1 MSAPGLVIAAPS
13 SGSGKTVFTL
23 GLVRLW
29 ARQGVAVAAAKVGPD
44 YIDPAF
50 HAAAGGSACVN
61 LDPWAMRP
69 PTLAALAGTLAA
81 DAGMVVCEGV
91 MGLFDGATVDSGST
105 ADLAA
110 LTGWPVVLVVDVRA
124 QAASAAAVVRG
135 FVGHRPGLA
144 FAGVVFNRTGSDRHR
159 DVLREA
165 CAAAVPDVPILGFL
179 PRTDTL
185 ALPERHLGLVQ
196 AAEHPALDRF
206 LDAAADLVGA
216 HVDADAL
223 RLRARIARTPPA
235 SQGSTLSS
243 HGIPPLGQRVAI
255 ADDAAF
261 AFSYAHLR
269 SGWRAA
275 GAELLPF
282 SPLADDAPPDDC
294 DAVYLPGGYPELHAG
309 RLAANRRFSDGLR
322 RAAARGATVFGECG
336 GYMVLGEGLID
347 AAGERHRMAGLLP
360 LETSFAERRLHLGYR
375 QAALA
380 APCPLGPV
388 GAPFRGHEFHY
399 ATIVREPQAT
409 PLFRCRD
416 ATGRMLGPTGAVNG
430 TVFGS
435 FVHLIDSDDP
445 AG

>member
-1 MSAPGLVIAAPS
+1 MPAPGLIVAAPS

-23 GLVRLW
+23 GLLRLW
-29 ARQGVAVAAAKVGPD
+29 ARRGVAVSSAKVGPD

-50 HAAAGGSACVN
+50 HAAASGRACVN
-61 LDPWAMRP
+61 LDPWAMRLS
-69 PTLAALAGTLAA
+69 TLSALAGALAA
-81 DAGMVVCEGV
+81 DAEVVVCEGV

-144 FAGVVFNRTGSDRHR
+144 FAGIVFNRTGSERHR
-159 DVLREA
+159 EVLRDA

-179 PRTDTL
+179 PRAQDL

-196 AAEHPALDRF
+196 AVEHPALDRF
-206 LDAAADLVGA
+206 LDAAADLVAA
-216 HVDADAL
+216 HVDVEEVRQQATIGATSPG
-223 RLRARIARTPPA
+223 RV
-235 SQGSTLSS
+235 GSTLSQS
-243 HGIPPLGQRVAI
+243 ALPPLGQRIAI

-261 AFSYAHLR
+261 AFSYPHLR

-275 GAELLPF
+275 GAELFPF

-309 RLAANRRFSDGLR
+309 RLAANRRFMEGLR

-336 GYMVLGEGLID
+336 GYMVLGDGLID

-360 LETSFAERRLHLGYR
+360 LETSFADRRLHLGYR
-375 QAALA
+375 QATLA
-380 APCPLGPV
+380 SACPLGPV
-388 GAPFRGHEFHY
+388 GAQFRGHEFHY
-399 ATIVREPQAT
+399 ATIVREAASVA
-409 PLFRCRD
+409 LFHCRD
-416 ATGRMLGPTGAVNG
+416 AAGRTLGPMGAMVG
-430 TVFGS
+430 SVLAS
-435 FVHLIDSDDP
+435 FVHLIDS
-445 AG
+445 AEATG